1 MGFPEFLEDLRKASG
16 LLSHPSFKDPNQ
28 MAANTFKGFVRSFS
42 LVAVFGFVGC
52 GGSADNTATQAPA
65 QSPAAKAAN
74 DAYVNSA
81 GKDVMQSKTKGASKA
96 AAKPAEVKAEPKA
109 EAKPAADAPK

>member
-1 MGFPEFLEDLRKASG
+1 LRKASG
-16 LLSHPSFKDPNQ
+16 LLSHLSFKDLNQ

-42 LVAVFGFVGC
+42 LVAVCGFVGC
-52 GGSADNTATQAPA
+52 GGDADNSTTAAPP
-65 QSPAAKAAN
+65 QSAAATAAN

-81 GKDVMQSKTKGASKA
+81 GKDVMQSTTTGASKP

-109 EAKPAADAPK
+109 DAKPAADAPK

>member
-1 MGFPEFLEDLRKASG
+1 
-16 LLSHPSFKDPNQ
+16 

-42 LVAVFGFVGC
+42 LVAVCGFVGC
-52 GGSADNTATQAPA
+52 GGDADKTTTAAPPQSA
-65 QSPAAKAAN
+65 AAKAAN

-109 EAKPAADAPK
+109 DPKAEAKPVADAPK